1 MTKKNINIEEIK
13 TSIVSFCAY
22 LDLGSGY
29 KYITYLKDKY
39 KGLFDKE
46 K

>member
-1 MTKKNINIEEIK
+1 MTKKNISTEEIK
-13 TSIVSFCAY
+13 TSIISFCAY
-22 LDLGSGY
+22 LDLGNGY